1 MELANYKAC
10 ICEGS
15 AENAIMDI
23 LLDYNLLIFNRE
35 EMIEEEVIRCREAKK
50 FEEKYKELQPE
61 KYQDT
66 IEKVIRKGSTPAGM
80 HISIMVKEIIDFL
93 QIKPGQTGFDATLGY
108 GGHTKAMLECLKGQG
123 HMYATDVDPIESAK
137 TKKRLADAGF
147 GEDILTIRLQN
158 FCTIDEIAKEAGG
171 FDFVLADLGVSS
183 MQIDNPDRGFSFK
196 VDGPLDLR
204 LNPEKGIS
212 AAERLAQI
220 DEDELA
226 GMLWENS
233 DEPYAEELAH
243 AVVTERK
250 HGKPIDTTTRLR
262 EVIEETLSFLPEKE
276 KKDTVKKTC
285 QRTFQALRIDVNNEF
300 EVLYEFMEK
309 LPGALKPGG
318 RAAILTFHSGEDKL
332 VKKAL
337 KQGYKE
343 GIYSEIAND
352 VVRPSAEECAQNGR
366 ARSTKMR
373 WAVRAE

>member
-1 MELANYKAC
+1 MSQENQNVQEELHKRRVRYKGKYPRNYK
-10 ICEGS
+10 
-15 AENAIMDI
+15 
-23 LLDYNLLIFNRE
+23 
-35 EMIEEEVIRCREAKK
+35 
-50 FEEKYKELQPE
+50 EKYKELNPE

-80 HISIMVKEIIDFL
+80 HISIMVREIIDFL

-147 GEDILTIRLQN
+147 GEDVLTIRLQN

-220 DEDELA
+220 EEDELA

-243 AVVTERK
+243 AVVNERK

-309 LPGALKPGG
+309 LPGALKPVG